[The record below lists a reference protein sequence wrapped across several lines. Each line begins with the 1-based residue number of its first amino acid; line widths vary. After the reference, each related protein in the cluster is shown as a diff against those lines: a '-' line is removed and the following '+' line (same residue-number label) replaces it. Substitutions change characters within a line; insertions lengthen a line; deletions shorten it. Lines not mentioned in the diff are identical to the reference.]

1 MSLAPSSTQACERL
15 VARGGIRRFARGG
28 RHWWSIARS
37 DARARHPAR
46 RPGGQRAC
54 ARLPP
59 EDPLSLF
66 RAGGARTAMPPR
78 KHLAPRSASR
88 SPDDGQMDRQMCELP
103 LRPLARRGTGRW
115 YLLRRCRRRRRRR
128 RHRRRGA
135 RTRGE
140 LKKNTNFRT
149 RGRRERARTS
159 ARVRSSPS
167 ASAMV
172 LRRLMEPRRVDVS
185 SWRSSSIRIAMGY
198 SVSSPSAMPAAPRA
212 RARCPPAP
220 SPLPPALREARR
232 ARARARPRALPAPG
246 RAGKRGGETASPP
259 PPRALARATVA
270 PGAGRGAWRGPTPP
284 LPLPSARAREPLHWG
299 GRLLY
304 FDFRFFSTRVYVHLL
319 LHERIAF
326 FFFFAVSA
334 QLWLDG
340 AGAPSVLSNL
350 CCTVQD
356 VSVSALTKLG
366 ILWWQSDRVCSHAID
381 GCRAGAG
388 AAELGHGD
396 AGRRPA
402 AAAGLRCARARE
414 ADGRGAGR
422 WRPSRAQSGGSLVAG
437 AAAHRRRGEGRRE
450 GRQR

>member
-1 MSLAPSSTQACERL
+1 MHARATP
-15 VARGGIRRFARGG
+15 RGGPVGSGHARACPRRIRCRFFARGG
-28 RHWWSIARS
+28 H
-37 DARARHPAR
+37 AR
-46 RPGGQRAC
+46 RCLPANTSPLDQPAARQTTGKWTGIC
-54 ARLPP
+54 A
-59 EDPLSLF
+59 S
-66 RAGGARTAMPPR
+66 
-78 KHLAPRSASR
+78 
-88 SPDDGQMDRQMCELP
+88 LP

-115 YLLRRCRRRRRRR
+115 YPLRRCRRRRRRR

-149 RGRRERARTS
+149 RRRRERARTS

-198 SVSSPSAMPAAPRA
+198 SVSSPSAMPAAPRPPA
-212 RARCPPAP
+212 RWPPAP

-270 PGAGRGAWRGPTPP
+270 PGAGRGAGRGPTPP

-304 FDFRFFSTRVYVHLL
+304 FDFRFFQPESTSTCFCTRGLL
-319 LHERIAF
+319 

-334 QLWLDG
+334 QLWLG
-340 AGAPSVLSNL
+340 SRICAVLYRTFRFLRLQNWVFCGGNQTGFVHARSM
-350 CCTVQD
+350 D
-356 VSVSALTKLG
+356 VAQG
-366 ILWWQSDRVCSHAID
+366 
-381 GCRAGAG
+381 RAR
-388 AAELGHGD
+388 AELGLGD

-402 AAAGLRCARARE
+402 AAAGLRCARAPE
-414 ADGRGAGR
+414 VDGRGAGR

-437 AAAHRRRGEGRRE
+437 AAAHRRRGQGRRE

>member
-1 MSLAPSSTQACERL
+1 MVSSVRRPFGGRGVQNARCRSRRPAHRRACASSRV
-15 VARGGIRRFARGG
+15 VAFAGSRAGAGVGGVLRVQMHARATPRGGPAGSGHARACPRRIRCRFFARGG
-28 RHWWSIARS
+28 HARRCLPANTSPLDQPAARQTTGKWTGRCASCHYARS
-37 DARARHPAR
+37 LAAA
-46 RPGGQRAC
+46 
-54 ARLPP
+54 L
-59 EDPLSLF
+59 
-66 RAGGARTAMPPR
+66 AGGT
-78 KHLAPRSASR
+78 
-88 SPDDGQMDRQMCELP
+88 C
-103 LRPLARRGTGRW
+103 
-115 YLLRRCRRRRRRR
+115 R

-198 SVSSPSAMPAAPRA
+198 SVSSPSAMPAAPRPP
-212 RARCPPAP
+212 ARCPPAP

-270 PGAGRGAWRGPTPP
+270 PAAGRGAWGGPTPP

-304 FDFRFFSTRVYVHLL
+304 FDFLFFNQSLCPL
-319 LHERIAF
+319 AF
-326 FFFFAVSA
+326 A
-334 QLWLDG
+334 
-340 AGAPSVLSNL
+340 
-350 CCTVQD
+350 
-356 VSVSALTKLG
+356 
-366 ILWWQSDRVCSHAID
+366 
-381 GCRAGAG
+381 
-388 AAELGHGD
+388 
-396 AGRRPA
+396 
-402 AAAGLRCARARE
+402 
-414 ADGRGAGR
+414 
-422 WRPSRAQSGGSLVAG
+422 
-437 AAAHRRRGEGRRE
+437 
-450 GRQR
+450 